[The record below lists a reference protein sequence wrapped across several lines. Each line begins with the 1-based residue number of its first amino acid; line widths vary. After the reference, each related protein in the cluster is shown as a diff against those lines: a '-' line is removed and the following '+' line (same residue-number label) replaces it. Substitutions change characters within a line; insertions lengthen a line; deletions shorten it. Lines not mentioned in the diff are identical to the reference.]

1 MENLPEQIRKISE
14 EFVENVREAF
24 GKSLHSVI
32 LYGPA
37 ARGEMVPGKKVPSIN
52 YLVVVDDNTPSELA
66 RCSKYVKKW
75 SKQLITMPL
84 FLIPGYIKLSLD
96 TFPLEF
102 MDISNAYHV
111 FYGED
116 ILEDIDFDRTDVR
129 NQCERELKGK
139 LLHLR
144 AEYLNL
150 RGDKKGLMDLI
161 NRSLHTFRHIFNG
174 ALFLKEHEVPKETG
188 YLLRAV
194 TEEYELDAS
203 LFKKLTAVAN
213 GDVKIDE
220 AEADELFDLY
230 VEELDKM
237 SHSIDEMSES
247 GNEMSE
253 SGNEEL

>member
-1 MENLPEQIRKISE
+1 MENLPEHIKKKSD
-14 EFVENVREAF
+14 EFLANVRDAF
-24 GKSLHSVI
+24 GEGLRSVI

-37 ARGEMVPGKKVPSIN
+37 ARGESVTGNKVPYIN

-66 RCSKYVKKW
+66 RCAKFVKKW
-75 SKQLITMPL
+75 RKQLITMPL
-84 FLIPGYIKLSLD
+84 FLDPGYIKLSLD

-102 MDISNAYHV
+102 MNMSNAYHV
-111 FYGED
+111 IYGED
-116 ILEDIDFDRTDVR
+116 ILEDIEFDKTDVR

-161 NRSLHTFRHIFNG
+161 DRSLNTFRLVFDG
-174 ALFLKEHEVPKETG
+174 ALFLRDYEVPKETG
-188 YLLRAV
+188 YLLGAV

-203 LFKKLTAVAN
+203 LFKKLSAVAN

-220 AEADELFDLY
+220 TEADGLFDLY
-230 VEELDKM
+230 VEELDKL
-237 SHSIDEMSES
+237 SKTIDEMSE
-247 GNEMSE
+247 NEK
-253 SGNEEL
+253 L